1 MSRATSS
8 KRMASSKGGATLRLR
23 GVGVRYPG
31 SASAA
36 VRDVDLDIAGGELAV
51 FLGPSGC
58 GKSTLLR
65 TINRL
70 IEPTSGS
77 IAIDD
82 TDITTR
88 DPVAL
93 RRGIGYVIQAVGLFP
108 HLSIGT
114 NIGIVPQLVGW
125 DRARI
130 AARVDALLRLVR
142 LDPERYRNRLPR
154 ELSGGEQQRVGVAR
168 ALAAEPRLLL
178 MDEPFGAVDAIV
190 RTSLQDEIRA
200 IHRELG
206 TTIVFV
212 THDVDEAL
220 RIADRIVVM
229 SAGSIVQNDIP
240 ARVLAAPASDVVR
253 GLVGIDA
260 QSRGFADAR
269 PLLVRDAP

>member
-1 MSRATSS
+1 
-8 KRMASSKGGATLRLR
+8 MASPKPPAGAALRLR

-31 SASAA
+31 TAAAA
-36 VRDVDLDIAGGELAV
+36 VHDVDLDVAGGELTV

-65 TINRL
+65 TVNRL

-77 IAIDD
+77 IAIDGID
-82 TDITTR
+82 VTTL
-88 DPVAL
+88 DPVTL

-108 HLSIGT
+108 HLTIGA
-114 NIGIVPQLVGW
+114 NVGIVPVLLGW
-125 DRARI
+125 EPARI
-130 AARVDALLRLVR
+130 AARVDELLALVR
-142 LDPERYRNRLPR
+142 LEPANYRERLPR

-200 IHRELG
+200 IHRKLG

-229 SAGSIVQNDIP
+229 NAGTIAQNDVP
-240 ARVLAAPASDVVR
+240 AQVLEAPANDVVR
-253 GLVGIDA
+253 ELVGIDA
-260 QSRGFADAR
+260 ASRRFAEAR
-269 PLLVRDAP
+269 PLLSRESP